1 MDEISIK
8 ILVVD
13 DEEQIRTVLAEML
26 TLEGYQVIQAE
37 DGETALGIADLEH
50 PDLVLLD
57 VRMPGMDGFEV
68 AKRLKTDIKTRHIP
82 IVMITA
88 LTDTADRV
96 RGLDAGADDFLSKP
110 VNDIALFARVRSLTR
125 LKVMMDE
132 LRVRRATTGQLDI
145 TNEAPPD
152 TEDDAR
158 NGRIL
163 LVESEELL
171 AEKLTEYLSAAGHDI
186 SRATTAAEA
195 LECSREQE
203 MDIIIVSLHLAG
215 EDGLRLCSQYRSQ
228 DETRH
233 VPILLTL
240 DEGDLEQLAKGLD
253 LGVTDY
259 LIRPIDQNELL
270 ARTRTQIRRRRYHDK
285 LHEMLDKSVS
295 LAYTDALTGVYNRRY
310 MNAHL
315 DRKIMEISDTQKPV
329 SVLIFDIDH
338 FKRVNDNHGHAAG
351 DEVLKT
357 VVERVG
363 SSIRDF
369 DLLARYGGEE
379 FVVIMPSTPADLAA
393 MVAER
398 LRQRLAAQPF
408 EVSNGGQA
416 LPITASLGVATTT
429 DPMET
434 SQNLLGR
441 ADAALY
447 AAKDAGRNRV
457 RSADVPE
464 DGEASAEPIN
474 AVAGG

>member
-1 MDEISIK
+1 MTAR

-13 DEEQIRTVLAEML
+13 DIPANVRLLEAKLTAEYFEVLTANDGFSA
-26 TLEGYQVIQAE
+26 LEAAQAQ
-37 DGETALGIADLEH
+37 A
-50 PDLVLLD
+50 PDLILLD
-57 VRMPGMDGFEV
+57 VMMPGMDGFEV
-68 AKRLKTDIKTRHIP
+68 AKRLKTDTKTRHIP

-96 RGLDAGADDFLSKP
+96 RGLEAGADDFLSKP

-132 LRVRRATTGQLDI
+132 LRVRHATTGQLDI
-145 TNEAPPD
+145 TDETPLD

-186 SRATTAAEA
+186 SRATGAAEA
-195 LECSREQE
+195 LERSREQ
-203 MDIIIVSLHLAG
+203 DLDLIIVSLHLAG

-338 FKRVNDNHGHAAG
+338 FKRVNDTYGHAAG

-357 VVERVG
+357 VAERVG
-363 SSIRDF
+363 GGIRDF

-408 EVSNGGQA
+408 EVSGGDPP
-416 LPITASLGVATTT
+416 LPVTASLGVATTT

-434 SQNLLGR
+434 AQNLLGR

-447 AAKDAGRNRV
+447 AAKNAGRNRV
-457 RSADVPE
+457 RSADVSE
-464 DGEASAEPIN
+464 DGEASAEPMN
-474 AVAGG
+474 ALAGG